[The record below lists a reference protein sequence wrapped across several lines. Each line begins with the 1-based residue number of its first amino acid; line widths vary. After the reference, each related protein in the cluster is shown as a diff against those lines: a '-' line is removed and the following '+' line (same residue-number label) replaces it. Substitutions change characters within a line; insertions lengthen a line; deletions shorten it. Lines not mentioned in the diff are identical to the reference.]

1 MITKGLGKLNAVSYI
16 ETISTKNITNN
27 EIVECL
33 RSNYGMPNW
42 DEVVV
47 KANLIDLQTNGMID

>member
-27 EIVECL
+27 EIVYAVTMVCQIGMKRWLRQTCL
-33 RSNYGMPNW
+33 ICRPM
-42 DEVVV
+42 E
-47 KANLIDLQTNGMID
+47 

>member
-33 RSNYGMPNW
+33 RSNYGMSNW
-42 DEVVV
+42 DEEVV
-47 KANLIDLQTNGMID
+47 KANLLDL

>member
-33 RSNYGMPNW
+33 RSNYGMSNL

>member
-33 RSNYGMPNW
+33 RSNYGMSNW
-42 DEVVV
+42 DEVMV

>member
-33 RSNYGMPNW
+33 RSNYGMSNW
-42 DEVVV
+42 DEVMV
-47 KANLIDLQTNGMID
+47 KSNLIDLQTNGMID